1 MVGRPVGRREV
12 LCIGAEEESAGRLAL
27 KGPEYC
33 VTHRRSASMSAVA
46 INLQSVELVG
56 RVTAQ
61 IVVPADESEANF
73 NPCVI
78 RDL

>member
-1 MVGRPVGRREV
+1 
-12 LCIGAEEESAGRLAL
+12 
-27 KGPEYC
+27 
-33 VTHRRSASMSAVA
+33 MSAVA